1 MQPPQQC
8 LDDLRRR
15 AAEQRQMEKRIG
27 YTQPIR
33 PSLTPAASEIDT
45 DDNRSHI
52 SAASKRPQ
60 SFRTGA
66 SAPSV
71 HSETYESAHG
81 SIDMYQ
87 NVNGIYVKKENPL
100 QEYVPSGSGSSEHQ
114 GVEVQAKLQKLS
126 DENLLKY

>member
-27 YTQPIR
+27 YNAPIR
-33 PSLTPAASEIDT
+33 PNLTPAASSIDE
-45 DDNRSHI
+45 DESKSHI
-52 SAASKRPQ
+52 SATSKRPR
-60 SFRTGA
+60 SFRTGR
-66 SAPSV
+66 SE
-71 HSETYESAHG
+71 HSEYESAQG
-81 SIDMYQ
+81 SVDLYHEVDGVYI
-87 NVNGIYVKKENPL
+87 KKENPL
-100 QEYVPSGSGSSEHQ
+100 SDYVPDGNGSSGHQ